1 MEIKII
7 APPLFSTETGGNT
20 CPTEEQELDRIM
32 HAIERFGDKCSCE
45 AVMIKVIKRTDGV
58 IEYVYTLSS
67 MHMCPEHGTQ
77 STFVIEY
84 GIE

>member
-1 MEIKII
+1 
-7 APPLFSTETGGNT
+7 
-20 CPTEEQELDRIM
+20 M